1 MQLSF
6 GFFHHEQPSSPL
18 GSIIQRKHSLTFPK
32 CPTVAEQRQQGHHDC
47 QYFDIQNLYL
57 HRVVPFTSTYAIIMW
72 ALLSQRE
79 SQLAYG
85 MELSL
90 FLPQGLRSSYSKR
103 IQGRPSSCPASPLFR
118 AWGGHIALSN
128 RRTSAAYFIYKI
140 IGGVTLWAW
149 ATNICKLARDE
160 GVVTREPNSQFC
172 LRLWSDL
179 PFRSYQKALLISGW
193 YWTS

>member
-103 IQGRPSSCPASPLFR
+103 IQGRPSSVPYPS
-118 AWGGHIALSN
+118 
-128 RRTSAAYFIYKI
+128 RTCGITWHNCSWMYLVPVQHPRYFVPEVAI
-140 IGGVTLWAW
+140 
-149 ATNICKLARDE
+149 
-160 GVVTREPNSQFC
+160 
-172 LRLWSDL
+172 
-179 PFRSYQKALLISGW
+179 
-193 YWTS
+193 